1 MSTPPEDLE
10 PEERQIYE
18 LWGSVRQQLEPLL
31 PEFIE
36 RVVGQTRQLKQDPR
50 FEAPSLW
57 QVLSAGATQLLNLLT
72 GSMGSPD
79 QESPEQDPAPPAPK
93 TSEDDDD
100 DDGAMG

>member
-31 PEFIE
+31 PELIE

-57 QVLSAGATQLLNLLT
+57 QVLSAGAAQLINLLT
-72 GSMGSPD
+72 GSIEKPSP
-79 QESPEQDPAPPAPK
+79 QTPEPPAAPPDPK
-93 TSEDDDD
+93 IVEDNDD
-100 DDGAMG
+100 DDGALG

>member
-31 PEFIE
+31 PELIE

-57 QVLSAGATQLLNLLT
+57 QVLSAGAAQLLNLLT
-72 GSMGSPD
+72 GALDKPSP
-79 QESPEQDPAPPAPK
+79 QASEPPEAPPDPK
-93 TSEDDDD
+93 TAEDNDD